1 MAISWNNQK
10 DNKALAW
17 KEINLIKNRKVL
29 PWNKTT
35 NKDSN
40 VLDLNKESST
50 EISTTRN
57 LPVIESLS
65 PQVEKQMEEEKA
77 ELNKNT
83 WLRQVQRFLLPKELE
98 IRYGFTEP
106 GFWDKIDKVEGER
119 MLYMREQHFKDLY
132 EQEVKETPKI
142 SEDYEEPDTF
152 IGQVLESAKMGYISS
167 IKGNTG
173 YFIESL
179 GREIGST
186 KMVQWG
192 MDVGDKAIIEV
203 LKNPELFAPEDLKP
217 FFEGGIVDKRWW
229 ARAIGQSLPFM
240 ATTIT
245 TATIGG
251 LMGGPV
257 GAAGGGFLSSASL
270 EKGGSYKKY
279 IDEGVPLD
287 KADTYS
293 NFYGV
298 IAGTIENAIGISP
311 ARIGG
316 MLSYKGAERVIANSY
331 KSFLFRE
338 IPKIGIQTLKTALEE
353 GGEEVAQSITEN
365 LILKFFKTETPVLTK
380 DLAEEFAS
388 GFAAAIPFGASNIRI
403 PEIVKDNNENQEKIE
418 ELINSTDKAFKEQES
433 EILEKVQKNI
443 DFYQSTGT
451 SHEGDIQPVNAG
463 LLELQKLAD
472 NKEVIEKTQEQIKPL
487 IEDDGMITLYR
498 VGEPTDVD
506 RFVSATYDKDFA
518 EEFAEGVEA
527 TRDVKP
533 TITET
538 RVRPEDIKIF
548 IGGAEK
554 EVLVPSSVYRTQDP
568 LIQEAKKYKSA
579 DEFVD
584 NELLIRVE
592 EKGDK
597 VNFDKPQGLY
607 VSIGDK
613 HSSVNAFSKYGRGEG
628 DIKSFVI
635 DKNKNPKIIELDDL
649 GLIQT
654 PRGLSGASAGITYL
668 KKVLPTDEFNRLMS
682 SFGSPK
688 EYLIEDFSKE
698 YPNIKWN
705 KYFDANEV
713 LEGYAGIKARENGV
727 DILKLIDKTDP
738 RLSEVVILNKDVV
751 KKQTKSQLKDIWEKA
766 NKQQPTVQETPE
778 PLLEEAKKY
787 KSAEE
792 FVEAQ
797 FSKKPEYGMG
807 HRPSYEGMPPSYNLL
822 EGETLPRDVYTHPD
836 FSIASGRIRSS
847 DKAATESWNV
857 LQKIKGKPEAEV
869 TLYRAGAKNELNTG
883 DWVTFSKE
891 YAKQSLEGMEKI
903 YSFKAKAK
911 DVIFAG
917 DDINEFGYYPKSQLT
932 DIWNKAQRQTDP
944 LIQEAK
950 KYKSADE
957 FARKGERDG
966 VPLYEVKKIDNE
978 FVLDSVGNNKL
989 NFDFSGKNFENVEL
1003 SKKQILKNI
1012 KKLEAGES
1020 LDPILIDTKGNVIDG
1035 QHRMHAYDIL
1045 GYKEVPVYK
1054 AKNKKTIFDNERT
1067 RTKEIYGEQTKSQL
1081 TDIWNQAQTTFKK
1094 ITSKFPENKY
1104 KLNLLDE
1111 INKAKSL
1118 PRIDSNAFDWIPPTV
1133 SYNNPYTR
1141 VMTKA
1146 WDKISNVWDSKAPL
1160 VVKQFHS
1167 KEVGNIIKE
1176 RQRVYDGLTKKYEEE
1191 IVRPVT
1197 KLTKEEKEKI
1207 GNMIFKRI
1215 KIPEDYKA
1223 TIKNIDFKIGQLG
1236 NAIVNIDKE
1245 MIANKQL
1252 KKEDSLLTEKTW
1264 AENLGE
1270 YARTLYVKEENGE
1283 AKITARS
1290 EVTKNGV
1297 INRSAFKKKMTDE
1310 EWGANALKF
1319 EGKTIEEIEQY
1330 SLEELK
1336 EIGEEAKENYGWTV
1350 QADYILSRTFIDLT
1364 KSYTTRLFQKEIV
1377 ENQRL
1382 FTNNFK
1388 TAEKMGF
1395 IPIRDVLP
1403 KPLKIKTDDNF
1414 ITVSQA
1420 KKLGPLAHGYI
1431 HEGLQDEIKTFI
1443 NPQEMDS
1450 VMAIFQGPLSWWKIF
1465 KVAANPATVVRNF
1478 ISGAAAQ
1485 TDLAGYP
1492 VWTIKNSKRY
1502 AQAVKSY
1509 ITRDSLYKELRDG
1522 GQYGSDYHSVEVS
1535 QDEMSKIVNRAEK
1548 SNNSYQE
1555 YTGELL
1561 NKLTSIISESGNKL
1575 EDSKELFNYYGHIDH
1590 IQRTYLALCAKEDGA
1605 RTSQA
1610 VHFANKWE
1618 LDYRFVP
1625 KFVDS
1630 LRSGLPGWLFPFLSF
1645 YTLMA
1650 PRVAETLITR
1660 PWVLVKYPLIFAAL
1674 NSISMAL
1681 LGVDDDEI
1689 ENAKPEWL
1697 EGNNYTIILP
1707 KKDKNGDFVFLNL
1720 DYTLPF
1726 GGWKDA
1732 FMDIDQVVQMTKSP
1746 GIMSGVLGILN
1757 NYDFFT
1763 EKKIYNE
1770 TDLNEEKRK
1779 KIAKYIVSSFG
1790 PGFVTHAI
1798 NIYDVSKGEKSGFPI
1813 EKEKSLKVAIGK
1825 AAGISLYSG
1834 GFNEAYWKI
1843 KNIKSEISEIQW
1855 AMKLFMQDENISS
1868 EEKQEKLI
1876 EFREEIQIRKEK
1888 IRDISN
1894 NMPSQQSNNKKTEVI
1909 PFNQ

>member
-568 LIQEAKKYKSA
+568 LIQEA
-579 DEFVD
+579 
-584 NELLIRVE
+584 
-592 EKGDK
+592 
-597 VNFDKPQGLY
+597 Q
-607 VSIGDK
+607 
-613 HSSVNAFSKYGRGEG
+613 
-628 DIKSFVI
+628 
-635 DKNKNPKIIELDDL
+635 
-649 GLIQT
+649 
-654 PRGLSGASAGITYL
+654 
-668 KKVLPTDEFNRLMS
+668 
-682 SFGSPK
+682 
-688 EYLIEDFSKE
+688 
-698 YPNIKWN
+698 
-705 KYFDANEV
+705 
-713 LEGYAGIKARENGV
+713 
-727 DILKLIDKTDP
+727 
-738 RLSEVVILNKDVV
+738 
-751 KKQTKSQLKDIWEKA
+751 
-766 NKQQPTVQETPE
+766 
-778 PLLEEAKKY
+778 KY

-917 DDINEFGYYPKSQLT
+917 DDINEFGYYP
-932 DIWNKAQRQTDP
+932 
-944 LIQEAK
+944 
-950 KYKSADE
+950 
-957 FARKGERDG
+957 
-966 VPLYEVKKIDNE
+966 
-978 FVLDSVGNNKL
+978 
-989 NFDFSGKNFENVEL
+989 
-1003 SKKQILKNI
+1003 
-1012 KKLEAGES
+1012 
-1020 LDPILIDTKGNVIDG
+1020 
-1035 QHRMHAYDIL
+1035 
-1045 GYKEVPVYK
+1045 
-1054 AKNKKTIFDNERT
+1054 
-1067 RTKEIYGEQTKSQL
+1067 KSQL